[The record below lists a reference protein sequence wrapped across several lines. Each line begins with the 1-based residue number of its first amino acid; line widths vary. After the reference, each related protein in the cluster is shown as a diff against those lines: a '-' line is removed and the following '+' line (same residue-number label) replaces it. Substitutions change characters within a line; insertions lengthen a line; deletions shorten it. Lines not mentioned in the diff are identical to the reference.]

1 MKPTARSVETA
12 EGWVIEV
19 QLPDGS
25 TRAFRDACPH
35 TGRRLSDDPERV
47 LTREGDRLICF
58 GHGALFRLEDGVC
71 VAGPCV
77 GERLE
82 RVAG

>member
-1 MKPTARSVETA
+1 MKATARSVETA
-12 EGWVIEV
+12 HGPVIEV
-19 QLPDGS
+19 RLPDGS
-25 TRAFRDACPH
+25 TRTYRDACPH
-35 TGRRLSDDPERV
+35 TGRRLSDDPNRV
-47 LTREGDRLICF
+47 LTREADRLICF

-82 RVAG
+82 LV